1 MVIKTTLHFQVVEA
15 NLLLK
20 YNSLSID
27 AIDFYL
33 LPLGEAMDTSLMV
46 KFTKE
51 WNMPAVV

>member
-27 AIDFYL
+27 AIDFYF

-51 WNMPAVV
+51 WNIPAVV

>member
-27 AIDFYL
+27 AIDFYFF
-33 LPLGEAMDTSLMV
+33 PLGEAMDTSLMV

-51 WNMPAVV
+51 WNIPAVV